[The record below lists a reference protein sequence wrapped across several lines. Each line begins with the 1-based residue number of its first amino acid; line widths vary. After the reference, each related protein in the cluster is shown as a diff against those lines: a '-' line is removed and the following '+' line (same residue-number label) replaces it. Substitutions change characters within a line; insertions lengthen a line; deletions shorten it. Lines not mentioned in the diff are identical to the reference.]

1 MLIIFGKNREIL
13 PIVPRALGRQLYS
26 LARWYSK
33 IHHYKDAAS
42 DPCSIERKPWPI
54 NSNHSQMINWQISL
68 SELQLRDRKCF
79 IRTME
84 FDKKDM
90 IEGILN

>member
-1 MLIIFGKNREIL
+1 MPQYFWRKDNFLDKHFMCLKKDLEGKMLIFFGKIIEIL

-42 DPCSIERKPWPI
+42 DPC
-54 NSNHSQMINWQISL
+54 
-68 SELQLRDRKCF
+68 
-79 IRTME
+79 TVV
-84 FDKKDM
+84 
-90 IEGILN
+90 